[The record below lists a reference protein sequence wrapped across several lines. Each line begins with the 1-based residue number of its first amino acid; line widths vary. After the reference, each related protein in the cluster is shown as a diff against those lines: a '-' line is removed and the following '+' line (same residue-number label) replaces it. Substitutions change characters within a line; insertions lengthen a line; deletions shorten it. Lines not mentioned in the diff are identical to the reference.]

1 MKALSYVL
9 AFAFAAG
16 TISPSTA
23 NHTSGRT
30 GWNKAAGDMAV
41 WWHLDGKII
50 TLRNEDTGGFLRQG
64 YGASNDAKRNVE
76 ADRGMITA
84 PRGKGF
90 DWVLKPAGEGYWY
103 IVNLKTALFLTQ
115 GGSPSKFENVV
126 NWGWHPGADDNYKW
140 KFIQAENRSRDR
152 GFTEGFHIVNKS
164 KGAYLATFGGNVTS
178 YSPDAKPEW
187 HKKYPK
193 RIIWRARGSE
203 LTDFERQYRAATSKT
218 KLSLPSDNLSSLLK
232 VTITSVKAIRTS
244 TGQDGATKVLFA
256 GIDLAVD
263 IGMGIATG
271 GASAAAKAGAKAGLK
286 ALAKKASKHV
296 TREAVKAAAKAALRQ
311 QGEKIVKKAIKNTAK
326 DAVNK
331 ALGDPKAKVA
341 NRAKEAMG
349 LPGAA
354 AAAAKVSTGILDA
367 LSSEAIFNKV
377 YGNSNDDLEIKVSG
391 SAIFP
396 RGGRNDGVS
405 ISSQEELIVNR
416 VAVFPVDRKLQIQL
430 IEWDYASDDDS
441 LGWFEWNAP
450 TDPAWLEEFIK
461 TNGVIEFDRVLID
474 RKSEGSLYELS
485 LRIEPLHRYFDGE
498 GIINRARLETEY
510 ANEGCPSTD
519 PELCSRYIGELMG
532 FDNWLKR
539 PGIRDRV
546 LETYA
551 KHCEHP
557 TGARKLECTAIPD
570 PLRATC
576 NAGVQSSCQRID
588 KINGAA
594 SRFVNLRIWEGNCGL
609 NNGDA
614 ELNCIKLGT
623 AFLEGAPYEGPVGN
637 QSRFQF
643 ATGRLYEFCE
653 AGSEA
658 SCRMTEAVSQKLC
671 AYFDDTG
678 CFYRGRVDEFGKTG
692 GKDVSAA
699 LKWYNTGCQ
708 FQGGTSCAA
717 IAQFGQANAQVA
729 SLGNALG
736 LYEPAERQAALGC
749 SYGSSFACEIQT
761 DIQTAIQ
768 AEKAKPYYKCS
779 VLDDPT
785 SCAAAGQEYLKVKN
799 YSAARNAFQQGCIR
813 SFSAIGDGPS
823 CYGFAKILGDHAAE
837 FAPVD
842 DPDPNAAPKDVRET
856 QLSIFERG
864 CEAKHPESCIETS
877 KILSSDTFAKKDV
890 NKAYE
895 LMQDICSQALNN
907 TGVSLGRELCEE
919 RNRVFDLRPETQNTN
934 SCSAGNAKACI
945 TLGTENM
952 GQYLYKDVPVESQ
965 YSLPFHVPGI
975 DKARVNYSQACE
987 LNSGEGCLLHGNLEN
1002 LYALREINILTIP
1015 PGENILD
1022 ARRSEVFAAKA
1033 AYEKGCKLNNADAC
1047 AGLQRMLSNPIYGL
1061 EGANNNVAQT
1071 PNNQPT
1077 RNNQNS
1083 NTQNSGNQSGNA
1095 PAPTSTPTPTN
1106 NNGPAQLVIQSGEGC
1121 SRRGQVVSTSG
1132 AAGSLTFNNIGNH
1145 RLFVYWLDESGTD
1158 TDYGRSGNPLL
1169 AVEPGDTQTIDT
1181 AVGFAYSILSVVNGQ
1196 TECVGVAEISAVE
1209 TTVLMSRDVVPT
1221 NNVAG
1226 RTAPRNPNN
1235 NVANNN
1241 QSNTN
1246 NSGQSGSRQQQ
1257 PQQEQLA
1264 LSAGLGCERRGSVVS
1279 SRSGENA
1286 DVLFSNTGT
1295 EPLYVYW
1302 LDENGSEND
1311 YDYSGNP
1318 LAIVEAGQSHTEAAE
1333 IGFAYSVFSIVDDQL
1348 ACVGLAEISAADTLI
1363 SMAGDSQSANDNL
1376 ADQSGNDQYE
1386 NDQIADN
1393 QDDTDYQNDNSA
1405 TAEVSLGDGYGCD
1418 MRGSVVSSSTDEG
1431 ASLTFDNYGSD
1442 TLYVY
1447 WIGEDGTDTDYNY
1460 SGNPLAAIGPGETQD
1475 VDGAV
1480 GSFYSVYTVVDGQTQ
1495 CVGMMEV
1502 TSSSVYVQMS
1512 GDSISQ
1518 YSGSTNDNQQDYQED
1533 NQVADNQDNNDYQN
1547 ENSAPV
1553 DVSLEGGYGCE
1564 MRGSV
1569 VSNNTGEGA
1578 NLTFNNYGSDTL
1590 YVYWIGEDGTD
1601 TDYNY
1606 SGNPLAAIGP
1616 GETQDVD
1623 GAVGSFYSVY
1633 TVVDGQAQCVGMT
1646 EVTSDSVYV
1655 QMSGDSIAQNPGDTN
1670 DNQQD
1675 YQNDNQ
1681 VADNQND
1688 TDYQNDNSA
1697 PVDVSLEGGYGCEMR
1712 GSVVSN
1718 NTGEGANLTF
1728 NNYGS
1733 DTLYV
1738 YWIGEDGTD
1747 TDYNYSGSPLAAI
1760 GPGETQDVDGAV
1772 GSFYSVYTVVD
1783 GQAQCVGMTE
1793 VTSSSVYV
1801 QMSGDSIAQNSGYAN
1816 DNQQDD
1822 QTQYQDQQSTDYDNQ
1837 DQSEYN
1843 DQDQSG
1849 YADQNAGQTA
1859 QAGQGCELRGQVA
1872 SYNSGEPATASFYNS
1887 GNDVLY
1893 VYWLDES
1900 GQEND
1905 YSGTGNPLLAIGAGE
1920 SQSVDAYIGY
1930 AFSMFSESGVCVGV
1944 DEVTEVDSVFDVS
1957 GLY

>member
-1 MKALSYVL
+1 MVKSIFMKAFSLVL
-9 AFAFAAG
+9 AFAFVA
-16 TISPSTA
+16 STATVSQA

-30 GWNKAAGDMAV
+30 GWDKAAGDMAV

-84 PRGKGF
+84 PRGKGY
-90 DWVLKPAGEGYWY
+90 DWVLKPAGNGYWY

-115 GGSPSKFENVV
+115 GGAPSKVENVV
-126 NWGWHPGADDNYKW
+126 NWGWHPGLDDNYKW

-164 KGAYLATFGGNVTS
+164 KGAYLAAFGGNVTS
-178 YSPDAKPEW
+178 YAPEVKPEY

-193 RIIWRARGSE
+193 RTTWRARGSE
-203 LTDFERQYRAATSKT
+203 LTDFERQYRAATSNT

-286 ALAKKASKHV
+286 ALGKQANKHV
-296 TREAVKAAAKAALRQ
+296 TREAVKAAATAALRQ
-311 QGEKIVKKAIKNTAK
+311 QGERIVKKAIRNTAL
-326 DAVNK
+326 DATNK

-377 YGNSNDDLEIKVSG
+377 YGNSDDDLEIKVSG
-391 SAIFP
+391 SAVFP
-396 RGGRNDGVS
+396 RGGRNDGVK

-532 FDNWLKR
+532 FDNWMKR

-614 ELNCIKLGT
+614 ELNCVKLGT

-637 QSRFQF
+637 QRRFQF
-643 ATGRLYEFCE
+643 ATARLYEFCE
-653 AGSEA
+653 SGSEA

-692 GKDVSAA
+692 GKDIAA
-699 LKWYNTGCQ
+699 AKKWYKTGCQ
-708 FQGGTSCAA
+708 FQGGDSCAA
-717 IAQFGQANAQVA
+717 IAQFDQANAQVA

-768 AEKAKPYYKCS
+768 AEKAKPYYRCG

-823 CYGFAKILGDHAAE
+823 CYGFGKILGDHAAE

-856 QLSIFERG
+856 QVSIFEKG

-895 LMQDICSQALNN
+895 LMQNICSQALNN

-919 RNRVFDLRPETQNTN
+919 RDRVFDLRPETQTTN

-945 TLGTENM
+945 ALGTENM

-975 DKARVNYSQACE
+975 DKARLNYSQACE

-1002 LYALREINILTIP
+1002 LYALREVNVHLMS

-1022 ARRSEVFAAKA
+1022 ARRNEVFAAKA

-1061 EGANNNVAQT
+1061 DGSNDNVAQT

-1077 RNNQNS
+1077 RNSQP
-1083 NTQNSGNQSGNA
+1083 NTQASGNQPGNA
-1095 PAPTSTPTPTN
+1095 PAPTSAPTPTN

-1121 SRRGQVVSTSG
+1121 SRRGQVVSTNG
-1132 AAGSLTFNNIGNH
+1132 AAGSLTFNNIGTH

-1196 TECVGVAEISAVE
+1196 TECVGVAEVSSVE
-1209 TTVLMSRDVVPT
+1209 TTVLMSRDIVPT
-1221 NNVAG
+1221 NNVASQ
-1226 RTAPRNPNN
+1226 TAPRAPTN
-1235 NVANNN
+1235 NVASNN
-1241 QSNTN
+1241 SN
-1246 NSGQSGSRQQQ
+1246 NSGQNGSRQQQ
-1257 PQQEQLA
+1257 PQQQQQQQLA
-1264 LSAGLGCERRGSVVS
+1264 LSAGLGCERLGSVVS
-1279 SRSGENA
+1279 TRSGETAN
-1286 DVLFSNTGT
+1286 VLFSNTGA

-1302 LDENGSEND
+1302 LDENGLEND
-1311 YDYSGNP
+1311 YDHSGNV
-1318 LAIVEAGQSHTEAAE
+1318 LAIVEAGQSHTESAE
-1333 IGFAYSVFSIVDDQL
+1333 IGFAYSVFSMVDDQL
-1348 ACVGLAEISAADTLI
+1348 ACVGLAEISAAETLI
-1363 SMAGDSQSANDNL
+1363 SMAGDGQSANNNF
-1376 ADQSGNDQYE
+1376 ADQNGNDQDE
-1386 NDQIADN
+1386 NDQVADT
-1393 QDDTDYQNDNSA
+1393 QDTTNYQNDNS
-1405 TAEVSLGDGYGCD
+1405 V
-1418 MRGSVVSSSTDEG
+1418 
-1431 ASLTFDNYGSD
+1431 
-1442 TLYVY
+1442 
-1447 WIGEDGTDTDYNY
+1447 
-1460 SGNPLAAIGPGETQD
+1460 
-1475 VDGAV
+1475 
-1480 GSFYSVYTVVDGQTQ
+1480 
-1495 CVGMMEV
+1495 
-1502 TSSSVYVQMS
+1502 
-1512 GDSISQ
+1512 
-1518 YSGSTNDNQQDYQED
+1518 
-1533 NQVADNQDNNDYQN
+1533 
-1547 ENSAPV
+1547 PV
-1553 DVSLEGGYGCE
+1553 DVSLENGYGCD

-1606 SGNPLAAIGP
+1606 SGNPLATIGA

-1623 GAVGSFYSVY
+1623 GAVGSYYSAF
-1633 TVVDGQAQCVGMT
+1633 TVVDGQFHCVGMT
-1646 EVTSDSVYV
+1646 EVTSSSVYV
-1655 QMSGDSIAQNPGDTN
+1655 QMSGDSFAQNSGGAN

-1675 YQNDNQ
+1675 YQDDNQ
-1681 VADNQND
+1681 VADDQNN

-1697 PVDVSLEGGYGCEMR
+1697 PVEIFLEGGYGCEMR

-1738 YWIGEDGTD
+1738 YWIGEDGSD
-1747 TDYNYSGSPLAAI
+1747 TDYNYSGNPLATI
-1760 GPGETQDVDGAV
+1760 GAGETQDVDGAV
-1772 GSFYSVYTVVD
+1772 GSFYSAYTVVD
-1783 GQAQCVGMTE
+1783 GQYQCIGMTE
-1793 VTSSSVYV
+1793 VTSASVYV
-1801 QMSGDSIAQNSGYAN
+1801 QMSGDSFAQNSGNAN
-1816 DNQQDD
+1816 DNQQD
-1822 QTQYQDQQSTDYDNQ
+1822 YQQD
-1837 DQSEYN
+1837 DQSNYQ
-1843 DQDQSG
+1843 DQDQSS
-1849 YADQNAGQTA
+1849 YSDQNSGQTA
-1859 QAGQGCELRGQVA
+1859 QAGQGCELLGQLA
-1872 SYNSGEPATASFYNS
+1872 SYNSGEQATASFYNA
-1887 GNDVLY
+1887 GNDILY
-1893 VYWLDES
+1893 VYWIDEN
-1900 GQEND
+1900 GLEND
-1905 YSGTGNPLLAIGAGE
+1905 YSGSGNPLLAIEAGDT
-1920 SQSVDAYIGY
+1920 QSVDAYIGY
-1930 AFSMFSESGVCVGV
+1930 AYSMFAVSGGETVCVGIS
-1944 DEVTEVDSVFDVS
+1944 EITEVDSVIDVS

>member
-1 MKALSYVL
+1 MLKKFVARIFTY
-9 AFAFAAG
+9 AFAICMSLNLVD
-16 TISPSTA
+16 TSLA
-23 NHTSGRT
+23 NHTDGRT
-30 GWNKAAGDMAV
+30 GWDKAAGDMAV

-84 PRGKGF
+84 PRGKGY
-90 DWVLKPAGEGYWY
+90 DWVLRPAGKGYWY

-115 GGSPSKFENVV
+115 DGSPSKYANVG
-126 NWGWHPGADDNYKW
+126 NWGWHPGSDDNFKW
-140 KFIQAENRSRDR
+140 KFIPTKNRSRDV

-178 YSPDAKPEW
+178 YAPEVKPEY

-193 RIIWRARGSE
+193 RTTWRARGAE
-203 LTDFERQYRAATSKT
+203 LTDFERKYRAATSKK

-263 IGMGIATG
+263 IGMGISTG

-286 ALAKKASKHV
+286 ALGKQASKHV
-296 TREAVKAAAKAALRQ
+296 TREAVKAAATAALRQ
-311 QGEKIVKKAIKNTAK
+311 QGERIVKKAIKNTAK

-377 YGNSNDDLEIKVSG
+377 YGNSDDDLEIKVSG

-396 RGGRNDGVS
+396 RGGRNDGVK

-485 LRIEPLHRYFDGE
+485 FRIEPLHRYFDGE

-539 PGIRDRV
+539 PSIRDRV
-546 LETYA
+546 LETFA

-576 NAGVQSSCQRID
+576 SAGVQSSCQRID

-609 NNGDA
+609 SNADA
-614 ELNCIKLGT
+614 ELNCVKLGT

-637 QSRFQF
+637 QRRFQF
-643 ATGRLYEFCE
+643 ATARLYEFCDS
-653 AGSEA
+653 GSEA
-658 SCRMTEAVSQKLC
+658 SCRMSEAVSQKLC
-671 AYFDDTG
+671 AYFDDIG
-678 CFYRGRVDEFGKTG
+678 CFVRGRVDEFGNTG
-692 GKDVSAA
+692 GKDVAAA
-699 LKWYNTGCQ
+699 LKWYKTGCQ
-708 FQGGTSCAA
+708 FEGGASCAA
-717 IAQFGQANAQVA
+717 IAQIDREKGKLA
-729 SLGNALG
+729 SLGYALG

-749 SYGSSFACEIQT
+749 SYGSNFACDVQNEIG
-761 DIQTAIQ
+761 AAVQ
-768 AEKAKPYYKCS
+768 AEKAKPYYKCD

-799 YSAARNAFQQGCIR
+799 YSAAHNAFQKGCIR
-813 SFSAIGDGPS
+813 PLSAIGDGPS
-823 CYGFAKILGDHAAE
+823 CYGFGKILGDHAAE
-837 FAPVD
+837 LVPVE
-842 DPDPNAAPKDVRET
+842 DPDPNAAPKDIRET
-856 QLSIFERG
+856 QLWIFERG

-895 LMQDICSQALNN
+895 LMQEGCSRSQN
-907 TGVSLGRELCEE
+907 TAGSSHGRELCAE
-919 RNRVFDLRPETQNTN
+919 RDRVWELRPETQNTN

-945 TLGTENM
+945 TLGNENM
-952 GQYLYKDVPVESQ
+952 GQYLYKDVPIESQ
-965 YSLPFHVPGI
+965 ISLPFHVPGI
-975 DKARVNYSQACE
+975 DKARLNYSQACE
-987 LNSGEGCLLHGNLEN
+987 LNSGEGCLLYGNLEN
-1002 LYALREINILTIP
+1002 LYALREVNVHLMS

-1022 ARRSEVFAAKA
+1022 ARRQEVFAAKA

-1047 AGLQRMLSNPIYGL
+1047 AGLQRMLANSIYGL
-1061 EGANNNVAQT
+1061 EGANNNVAQK
-1071 PNNQPT
+1071 PNNKPT

-1121 SRRGQVVSTSG
+1121 SRRGQVVSTNG
-1132 AAGSLTFNNIGNH
+1132 AAGRLTFNNIGNH
-1145 RLFVYWLDESGTD
+1145 RLFVYWLDETGTD
-1158 TDYGRSGNPLL
+1158 TDYSRSGNPLL
-1169 AVEPGDTQTIDT
+1169 AVEPGGTQTVDT

-1196 TECVGVAEISAVE
+1196 TECVGVAEVSAVE

-1221 NNVAG
+1221 NNVASQ
-1226 RTAPRNPNN
+1226 TAPRAPNN
-1235 NVANNN
+1235 NVASNN
-1241 QSNTN
+1241 SN
-1246 NSGQSGSRQQQ
+1246 NSGQNGSRQQQ
-1257 PQQEQLA
+1257 PQQQQQQQQQLA

-1279 SRSGENA
+1279 SRSGETAN
-1286 DVLFSNTGT
+1286 VLFSNTGA

-1302 LDENGSEND
+1302 LDENGLEND
-1311 YDYSGNP
+1311 YDYSGNV
-1318 LAIVEAGQSHTEAAE
+1318 LAIVEAGQSHTETAE
-1333 IGFAYSVFSIVDDQL
+1333 IGFAYSVFSLVDDQL
-1348 ACVGLAEISAADTLI
+1348 ACVGLAEISAAETLI
-1363 SMAGDSQSANDNL
+1363 SMAGDGQSANDNF
-1376 ADQSGNDQYE
+1376 ADQNGNDQV
-1386 NDQIADN
+1386 ADT
-1393 QDDTDYQNDNSA
+1393 QDTTNYQNDNSVPVDVFL
-1405 TAEVSLGDGYGCD
+1405 ENGYGCD
-1418 MRGSVVSSSTDEG
+1418 MRGNVVSTSTDEG
-1431 ASLTFDNYGSD
+1431 ANLTFNNYGSD

-1460 SGNPLAAIGPGETQD
+1460 SGNPLASIGPGETQD

-1495 CVGMMEV
+1495 CVGMTEV

-1512 GDSISQ
+1512 GDSFAQ
-1518 YSGSTNDNQQDYQED
+1518 NSGGANDNQQDYQED
-1533 NQVADNQDNNDYQN
+1533 NQVADDQNNSGYQN
-1547 ENSAPV
+1547 DNSAPV
-1553 DVSLEGGYGCE
+1553 EISLEGGYGCE

-1590 YVYWIGEDGTD
+1590 YVYWIGEDGSD

-1606 SGNPLAAIGP
+1606 SGNPLATIGA

-1623 GAVGSFYSVY
+1623 GAIGSFYSAY
-1633 TVVDGQAQCVGMT
+1633 TVVDGQYQCIGMT
-1646 EVTSDSVYV
+1646 EVTSASVYV
-1655 QMSGDSIAQNPGDTN
+1655 QMSGDSFVQNTDN
-1670 DNQQD
+1670 ASDNQKD
-1675 YQNDNQ
+1675 Y
-1681 VADNQND
+1681 
-1688 TDYQNDNSA
+1688 
-1697 PVDVSLEGGYGCEMR
+1697 
-1712 GSVVSN
+1712 
-1718 NTGEGANLTF
+1718 
-1728 NNYGS
+1728 
-1733 DTLYV
+1733 
-1738 YWIGEDGTD
+1738 
-1747 TDYNYSGSPLAAI
+1747 
-1760 GPGETQDVDGAV
+1760 
-1772 GSFYSVYTVVD
+1772 
-1783 GQAQCVGMTE
+1783 
-1793 VTSSSVYV
+1793 
-1801 QMSGDSIAQNSGYAN
+1801 
-1816 DNQQDD
+1816 QQDD
-1822 QTQYQDQQSTDYDNQ
+1822 QSNYQ
-1837 DQSEYN
+1837 
-1843 DQDQSG
+1843 DQDQSS
-1849 YADQNAGQTA
+1849 YSDQNSGQTA
-1859 QAGQGCELRGQVA
+1859 QAGQGCELLGQLA
-1872 SYNSGEPATASFYNS
+1872 SYNSGEQATASFYNA
-1887 GNDVLY
+1887 GNDILY
-1893 VYWLDES
+1893 VYWIDEN

-1905 YSGTGNPLLAIGAGE
+1905 YSGSGNPLLAIEAGDT
-1920 SQSVDAYIGY
+1920 QSVDAYIGFAY
-1930 AFSMFSESGVCVGV
+1930 SMFAVSGGETVCVGIS
-1944 DEVTEVDSVFDVS
+1944 EITEVDSVIDVS